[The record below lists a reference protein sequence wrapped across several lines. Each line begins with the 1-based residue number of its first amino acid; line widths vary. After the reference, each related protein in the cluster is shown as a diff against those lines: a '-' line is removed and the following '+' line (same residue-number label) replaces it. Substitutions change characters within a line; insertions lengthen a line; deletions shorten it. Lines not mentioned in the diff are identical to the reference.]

1 MRGDNGTQ
9 GRSATAETF
18 PVTTK
23 TLNLKRDIC
32 SLFEVHN
39 DENGVQRIVTPLEYT
54 GSGDRIVVRVRPR
67 GERFQIDENGEAAFL
82 ASLNGGSTD
91 SELVARWISG
101 LVESS
106 PVSLDEDETL
116 IAEAS
121 DERLLAPYV
130 LKVAAAA
137 QQLYC
142 FATAR
147 AERQQND
154 FRERLAEVVK
164 NVVEQMKLPWRTD
177 ITLPIMGDLIADHV
191 LGNDENP
198 LIVIAAHS
206 PARLLEAEI
215 IHMQYRRENKPG
227 YVLAVAEDQASV
239 TKKQFERAS
248 YFTDKTVVFEPNN
261 FGAFIR
267 TEAPRHVQ

>member
-1 MRGDNGTQ
+1 M
-9 GRSATAETF
+9 
-18 PVTTK
+18 
-23 TLNLKRDIC
+23 TLNLKRAIC
-32 SLFEVHN
+32 ALFDVHN

-67 GERFQIDENGEAAFL
+67 DGHFQIDENGDAAFL

-91 SELVARWISG
+91 SELVARWAAS
-101 LVESS
+101 LNETS

-116 IAEAS
+116 IAEAV

-154 FRERLAEVVK
+154 FRERLTDVVK
-164 NVVEQMKLPWRTD
+164 DISEQIKIRWRTD

-191 LGNDENP
+191 LGDDDNP
-198 LIVIAAHS
+198 LIVIAANS

-248 YFTDKTVVFEPNN
+248 YFTDKTVVFEPYNL
-261 FGAFIR
+261 GAFIR
-267 TEAPRHVQ
+267 AESSRHVQ